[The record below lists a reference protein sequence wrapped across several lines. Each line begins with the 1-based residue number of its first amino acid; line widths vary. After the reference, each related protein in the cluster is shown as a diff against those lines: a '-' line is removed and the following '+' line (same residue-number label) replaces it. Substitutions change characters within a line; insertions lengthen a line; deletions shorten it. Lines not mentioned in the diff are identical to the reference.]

1 MRGCAFFRIPGAAL
15 WCGTVV
21 RNRGAEAA
29 RSGRPGAA
37 AGRPA
42 RSLGGCWLRMT
53 GTLLVS
59 RPPRGN
65 LLGAGDRSGNR
76 LLFDASAT
84 TRRTARLAR
93 VRARRVGSAWGVNHD
108 RGDRTV
114 DGGTTGQGA
123 AGEAARAEAA
133 AAGQAPKAGAI

>member
-1 MRGCAFFRIPGAAL
+1 MRGCAFFRIPGAAP
-15 WCGTVV
+15 WCGPVV
-21 RNRGAEAA
+21 RNRGAEPWAEA
-29 RSGRPGAA
+29 GRSGRPGAA

-42 RSLGGCWLRMT
+42 RSPGGCWLRMT

-59 RPPRGN
+59 RPLRGN

-123 AGEAARAEAA
+123 EIGRASCRERV
-133 AAGQAPKAGAI
+133 